1 MQKEIKEKIKMFD
14 ASGNIMNPGYAKRL
28 VFDYHKDHVTT
39 NKLLLKEW
47 DYYLVHDD
55 QVGLA
60 LTMDDNGYMGLMSV
74 SIIDFKQPKEKTV
87 SLMFAFPLGKL
98 SMPANSYE
106 DQVIEYQDKR
116 CHFKFSKVSNKR
128 YLSASMKNFV
138 NHQSF
143 SCTIEIDDLEDESM
157 CILTP
162 FEKSKR
168 FYLNQKINCMP
179 AKGFVEVGTQRYE
192 FKKAFA
198 VLDWGRGVWTY
209 HNTWYWGSA
218 SGELDGKRFGF
229 NIGYGFGDC
238 SNASENMLFYDG
250 KAHKLEDVV
259 FEIPSLNGKDDFMS
273 PWRFTSSDQRFEMDF
288 TPIIDR
294 AACTD
299 VKLIKSDQHQVFGK
313 FNGFVVLDDGT
324 KLVVKDFLGFAEK
337 VENKW

>member
-1 MQKEIKEKIKMFD
+1 MQKEITEKVKIFD
-14 ASGNIMNPGYAKRL
+14 SNGNIINPGYAKKL
-28 VFDYHKDHVTT
+28 HFDYHKDQVTT

-47 DYYLVHDD
+47 DYYLVHDEN
-55 QVGLA
+55 VGLA
-60 LTMDDNGYMGLMSV
+60 LTMDDNGYMGLMSA
-74 SIIDFKQPKEKTV
+74 SLLDFKHPKEKTL
-87 SLMFAFPLGKL
+87 SLMFPFPLGKL
-98 SMPANSYE
+98 KMPANSYE
-106 DQVIEYQDKR
+106 DQVIEYQNKR
-116 CHFKFSKVSNKR
+116 CHFKFEKKQDKR
-128 YLSASMKNFV
+128 YLSATIHNFIDK
-138 NHQSF
+138 QMM
-143 SCTIEIDDLEDESM
+143 SCEIEIDDLNDENMS
-157 CILTP
+157 ILTP
-162 FEKSKR
+162 FEKAKR

-179 AKGFVEVGTQRYE
+179 AKGYVQLGNQRYD
-192 FKKAFA
+192 FNNAYS

-218 SGELDGKRFGF
+218 SGEIDGKRFGF

-250 KAHKLEDVV
+250 IAHKLEDVE
-259 FEIPSLNGKDDFMS
+259 FHLPNNLLDE
-273 PWRFTSSDQRFEMDF
+273 WQFTSSDQRFEMSF

-324 KLVVKDFLGFAEK
+324 KLKVNDFLGFAEK